1 MATVLGQYKQYQER
15 LLKKI
20 SDGSLKQQELLAFQE
35 LNYRIATLELMQAY
49 CRTAPVTTEL
59 GAIGYHYQLVIASFR
74 ALLTERRFGPKGD
87 EQKVQQRTTALKSL
101 EAVFNDQCRRFQS
114 FNAGTPELYRKSVL
128 EQINAVEGFDPR
140 PFAVDYT
147 DLGTGQ
153 TRKRL
158 PVMIQMAWFRL
169 RYPEGKISVEVTQG
183 HDCFVAKA
191 RVYPNYRDPVE
202 CYLAEAT
209 ASRGR
214 CQDKPSVSPREW
226 AQTAAVGIALRN
238 AGFGLQFSAAG
249 EDFSSTAPD
258 EFTMDLVTDPAPE
271 EPTPTRVKAVAPP
284 PPTAPRELTPEE
296 KLEAAMRLPCPIK
309 KFSGK
314 TLGDLVSLDPKSLVW
329 LANKYTHSEEISA
342 AAKLI
347 CESALNECA

>member
-1 MATVLGQYKQYQER
+1 MNQ
-15 LLKKI
+15 
-20 SDGSLKQQELLAFQE
+20 
-35 LNYRIATLELMQAY
+35 
-49 CRTAPVTTEL
+49 
-59 GAIGYHYQLVIASFR
+59 
-74 ALLTERRFGPKGD
+74 
-87 EQKVQQRTTALKSL
+87 
-101 EAVFNDQCRRFQS
+101 DQS
-114 FNAGTPELYRKSVL
+114 VDTSVL

-258 EFTMDLVTDPAPE
+258 EFTMDLVTDPASE
-271 EPTPTRVKAVAPP
+271 EPTPARAKAVAPP
-284 PPTAPRELTPEE
+284 PPPAPRELTPEE

>member
-1 MATVLGQYKQYQER
+1 MNQ
-15 LLKKI
+15 
-20 SDGSLKQQELLAFQE
+20 
-35 LNYRIATLELMQAY
+35 
-49 CRTAPVTTEL
+49 
-59 GAIGYHYQLVIASFR
+59 
-74 ALLTERRFGPKGD
+74 
-87 EQKVQQRTTALKSL
+87 
-101 EAVFNDQCRRFQS
+101 DQS
-114 FNAGTPELYRKSVL
+114 VDTSVL

-271 EPTPTRVKAVAPP
+271 EPTPARAKAVAPP
-284 PPTAPRELTPEE
+284 PPPAPRELTPEE

-329 LANKYTHSEEISA
+329 LAKKYTHSEEISA